1 MTDSRPQANQNNGVY
16 AGGDGLVWHPAIRAL
31 GWVKDWIV
39 WATFVA
45 VLWELASIGLDP
57 VTRVISFGSVVIRL
71 GVVCA
76 ALVGL
81 VIPIYLFH
89 TWLWAVQLI
98 RKNHPVLW
106 FSAMVITTVTA
117 IVLVIGGMY
126 GWMIQWMFHWLWPL
140 LNELADRSERY
151 ELPNIPIWIMF
162 ALLAAEI
169 PVAFLLLRPI
179 APKHL
184 RLWRLLGSKRAL
196 KGYGVMVILRLR
208 QPRKDFFLQA
218 PLVREVPV
226 LAIAAV
232 LKDVIHPEFVSW
244 AVPLLLVV
252 TSLGMGI
259 DLLLPPAWVFLG
271 RSHFDSFITF
281 DALRYSWPFGVT
293 LLDRDN
299 REWHRY
305 YYEHAAD
312 LSRRGFVGASF
323 MNNPRTPRVWS
334 LRSRGDMWESTV
346 ALLMRLAPII
356 VVDARAE
363 SYYIFD
369 EILWLAELK
378 WIDKALILG
387 KGEGIAPAVEG
398 ALNWAERDGVRLP
411 HGAGKTLASRIVTE
425 EQLYA
430 AVWTL
435 TGLQLVRN
443 DAGSLQISA
452 RGSDG

>member
-45 VLWELASIGLDP
+45 VLWEFASIGLDP

-208 QPRKDFFLQA
+208 QPRKDFFCRRLSLEKFLCLQ
-218 PLVREVPV
+218 
-226 LAIAAV
+226 
-232 LKDVIHPEFVSW
+232 S
-244 AVPLLLVV
+244 
-252 TSLGMGI
+252 
-259 DLLLPPAWVFLG
+259 PPSSKML
-271 RSHFDSFITF
+271 FIPNLF
-281 DALRYSWPFGVT
+281 PGLCPS
-293 LLDRDN
+293 
-299 REWHRY
+299 
-305 YYEHAAD
+305 
-312 LSRRGFVGASF
+312 S
-323 MNNPRTPRVWS
+323 WS
-334 LRSRGDMWESTV
+334 LRRSAWELICSF
-346 ALLMRLAPII
+346 LL
-356 VVDARAE
+356 
-363 SYYIFD
+363 
-369 EILWLAELK
+369 
-378 WIDKALILG
+378 
-387 KGEGIAPAVEG
+387 
-398 ALNWAERDGVRLP
+398 
-411 HGAGKTLASRIVTE
+411 HGSFSE
-425 EQLYA
+425 EA
-430 AVWTL
+430 
-435 TGLQLVRN
+435 
-443 DAGSLQISA
+443 ISI
-452 RGSDG
+452 RS